1 MRKRF
6 RRKAE
11 QAVTAVRL
19 QLDFDALNYR
29 KWGGAQTARAGDW
42 LVDNGGDVY
51 TVESESFARTYT
63 EVGPGRYL
71 KTAPVWA
78 EQARS
83 AGSVRTKEGRTHY
96 AAGDWL
102 VSNTEDG
109 TDAYAIGAE
118 TFARLYEPDVRREA
132 PRKESAK
139 PAAKRVKRASR
150 R

>member
-11 QAVTAVRL
+11 QVVTAVRL
-19 QLDFDALNYR
+19 QLDFDALTYR
-29 KWGGAQTARAGDW
+29 KWGDTQIARAGDW

-51 TVESESFARTYT
+51 TVEAESFARTYT
-63 EVGPGRYL
+63 EVGPGRFI

-78 EQARS
+78 EQARR
-83 AGSVRTKEGRTHY
+83 GGTVRTKEGRTHY

-102 VSNTEDG
+102 VSNTKEG
-109 TDAYAIGAE
+109 SDAYAISAE
-118 TFARLYEPDVRREA
+118 TFERLYEPDIAPAAARRETA
-132 PRKESAK
+132 RPVAK
-139 PAAKRVKRASR
+139 KVRRASR

>member
-1 MRKRF
+1 MRRRF
-6 RRKAE
+6 RRKAT
-11 QAVTAVRL
+11 QVVTAVRL
-19 QLDFDALNYR
+19 QLDFDALTYR
-29 KWGGAQTARAGDW
+29 KWGDTQTARAGDW

-63 EVGPGRYL
+63 EVGPGRFI
-71 KTAPVWA
+71 KTAAVWA

-83 AGSVRTKEGRTHY
+83 AGSVRTKEGHTHY

-109 TDAYAIGAE
+109 SDAYAIGAE
-118 TFARLYEPDVRREA
+118 TFERLYEPDVRREA
-132 PRKESAK
+132 VPKEAVK
-139 PAAKRVKRASR
+139 PAAKRLRRASR